1 MAAKSG
7 DEQGIMGQMM
17 QPVFMEVETVRK
29 SRGTCRAI
37 K

>member
-17 QPVFMEVETVRK
+17 QAVFYGGRDGQKIERN
-29 SRGTCRAI
+29 A
-37 K
+37 